1 MNLLENYKP
10 TSKNL
15 YFDHWAL
22 TLKPM
27 YDWVAEGIK
36 SEQMRLGM
44 GQRVKDHQQST
55 TQPAFP
61 QPCAGDYATHSV
73 MKASAH
79 PAGAPTFWGR
89 QTPRGE
95 PNCLEAGRLGEVDPG
110 SPNY

>member
-15 YFDHWAL
+15 HFDHWAL
-22 TLKPM
+22 MLKPM

-36 SEQMRLGM
+36 SEQMRVGM

-55 TQPAFP
+55 AQPAFP
-61 QPCAGDYATHSV
+61 QPCTGDYAKPSV

-79 PAGAPTFWGR
+79 PSGAPPFGGDRLAELNPIAWR
-89 QTPRGE
+89 Q
-95 PNCLEAGRLGEVDPG
+95 AG
-110 SPNY
+110 